1 MAGDVDFVNAANQIL
16 ADGFEMVQKIPVMNL
31 EEKMALLETSLER
44 AADRLGDITDPV
56 IKRYYMLH
64 PEARASFHEHGL
76 GNTVKLEAEMVESVV
91 YCLMNWL
98 DRPQE
103 IRIMFGST
111 VPHHEETLHVNS
123 DWFSGLVDA
132 AVYVIAETIPDTHQD
147 EHDLWEEI
155 HQGVNALIAD
165 ARY

>member
-1 MAGDVDFVNAANQIL
+1 MRQ
-16 ADGFEMVQKIPVMNL
+16 
-31 EEKMALLETSLER
+31 LETSLER
-44 AADRLGDITDPV
+44 AAEKLGDITNPV
-56 IKRYYMLH
+56 MECYYALH
-64 PEARASFHEHGL
+64 PDARTSFREHGL
-76 GNTVKLEAEMVESVV
+76 GNAVKLEAEMVESVL

-123 DWFSGLVDA
+123 AWFTGLVDA
-132 AVYVIAETIPDTHQD
+132 AVHVITETIPKTQQE
-147 EHDLWEEI
+147 EHVLWEDI
-155 HQGVNALIAD
+155 HKGINALIAD